1 MHIFCE
7 YGNQFFELIHKMPI
21 IEKKVALIKIL
32 VFLSLCIPLE
42 LCEDKPDIFGRL
54 FGLAI
59 NQSNLEKTIEK
70 LDKMNDFA
78 DTFIPRL

>member
-1 MHIFCE
+1 
-7 YGNQFFELIHKMPI
+7 MPI

-59 NQSNLEKTIEK
+59 NQNNLEIVDNVLWLINSLLMLKESEE
-70 LDKMNDFA
+70 MH
-78 DTFIPRL
+78 